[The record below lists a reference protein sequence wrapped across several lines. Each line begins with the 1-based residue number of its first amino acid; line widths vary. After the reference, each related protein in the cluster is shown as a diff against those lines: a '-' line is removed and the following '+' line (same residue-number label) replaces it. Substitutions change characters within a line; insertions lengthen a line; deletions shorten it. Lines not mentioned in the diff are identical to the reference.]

1 MQFRTSF
8 PKESNSRAKK
18 PLEITH
24 VVVYGPI
31 KPSSLGKNN
40 YFLLFMDDFSRK
52 TWVYFLNKK
61 SEVFSD
67 FKKFKVAMEKDSG
80 RKIKTMRTKKLSKE
94 FRPEAVACAVYLS
107 NRSPIRSVWG
117 KTPQE
122 ALSGRKHG
130 TSHLRVFGCIAHVY
144 VPYERRAKLD
154 DKSERFIFID
164 YDSSSKGYKLYN
176 LNNRW

>member
-1 MQFRTSF
+1 M
-8 PKESNSRAKK
+8 
-18 PLEITH
+18 L
-24 VVVYGPI
+24 
-31 KPSSLGKNN
+31 
-40 YFLLFMDDFSRK
+40 
-52 TWVYFLNKK
+52 K
-61 SEVFSD
+61 S
-67 FKKFKVAMEKDSG
+67 
-80 RKIKTMRTKKLSKE
+80 KKLSKE

-144 VPYERRAKLD
+144 VPYERRAKVD

>member
-40 YFLLFMDDFSRK
+40 HFLLFMDDFSRK

-80 RKIKTMRTKKLSKE
+80 RKIKTMRTDRGGEFTSKE
-94 FRPEAVACAVYLS
+94 F
-107 NRSPIRSVWG
+107 
-117 KTPQE
+117 Q
-122 ALSGRKHG
+122 
-130 TSHLRVFGCIAHVY
+130 
-144 VPYERRAKLD
+144 
-154 DKSERFIFID
+154 
-164 YDSSSKGYKLYN
+164 
-176 LNNRW
+176 